1 MIKKDAVVVDVGI
14 NRQMGNIVGDVNF
27 KEAMEVARLV
37 TPVPKGVGPMTIASL
52 LENVLE
58 AYDLQKRDIQ

>member
-1 MIKKDAVVVDVGI
+1 
-14 NRQMGNIVGDVNF
+14 
-27 KEAMEVARLV
+27 MEVARLV

-58 AYDLQKRDIQ
+58 CYDLQKCDMK